1 MPVGSYLRLS
11 SVCIGVA
18 LSVAAAPSAWA
29 QAAANGGST
38 PAAASPPAA
47 APAPPKPAPPAPAGA
62 APAISN
68 EDAGV
73 RFKRGL
79 ELFEEGEYKLALVE
93 FERAYELAPNFR
105 ALYNVALVN
114 IQLGR
119 YAEATRKFQAY
130 LHDGG
135 DAVPQSRRA
144 EVTKTLSELE
154 LRTATIEL
162 SANIPGVHIQLDGKP
177 VSVQVPGSL
186 LIDAGEHTISA
197 TSPGYDRV
205 DKSITLAGTDKAAVK
220 FTLVPVIR
228 QTEGGPEVGRT
239 HLFIPGIVATGA
251 LAIGGAVS
259 FGLMLNA
266 NSTLNQLKANT
277 PYDPGNAQTYV
288 NRVNTA
294 ALVADILGGL
304 AVVSGAVTIYISLRT
319 EKDKP
324 KPSVTPS
331 VAITP
336 TSASLAWSF

>member
-1 MPVGSYLRLS
+1 MPVCSYLRVS
-11 SVCIGVA
+11 SVSIAVA
-18 LSVAAAPSAWA
+18 LSLAAAPSAWA
-29 QAAANGGST
+29 QAPANGGSA
-38 PAAASPPAA
+38 PAP
-47 APAPPKPAPPAPAGA
+47 APAPPASAGA
-62 APAISN
+62 TPAVS

-79 ELFEEGEYKLALVE
+79 ELFDEGEYKLALVE

-135 DAVPQSRRA
+135 DAVPPTRRA

-154 LRTATIEL
+154 LRTATIEI

-177 VSVQVPGSL
+177 VTVQVPGSL

-228 QTEGGPEVGRT
+228 QNPGGEGGPEVGRQ
-239 HLFIPGIVATGA
+239 HVFVPGLVATGA
-251 LAIGGAVS
+251 LAVGGLVS
-259 FGLMLNA
+259 FGLMLDA
-266 NSTLNQLKANT
+266 RSSLSQRESQLSPSQSDLQMYA
-277 PYDPGNAQTYV
+277 

-294 ALVADILGGL
+294 ALVADVLGGL
-304 AVVSGAVTIYISLRT
+304 AIVSGAVTIYVSLRT

-324 KPSVTPS
+324 KPSLTPA

-336 TSASLAWSF
+336 RSASLAWSF